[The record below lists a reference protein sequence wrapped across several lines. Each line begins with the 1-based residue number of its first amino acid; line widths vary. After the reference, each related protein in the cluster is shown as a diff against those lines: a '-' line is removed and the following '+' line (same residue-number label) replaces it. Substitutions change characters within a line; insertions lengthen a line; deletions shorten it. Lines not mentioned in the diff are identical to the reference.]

1 MSEKVVLFYD
11 KDLAGRNIVKI
22 LKTENIKAE
31 IIESRNEILY
41 MKSLRIKPDICIV
54 ASRHKSE
61 SGTPVLTTHSPGN
74 FGKADFGGNDR
85 ELSMAPA
92 LYLRD
97 TLACLKN
104 EREKRDLPYDVS
116 FEATHHGP
124 TSFESP
130 IMFVEVGSSERQ
142 WGDINACKAVAES
155 ISKLVKSE
163 PEKIPVAIGLGGG
176 HYCRKFSQ
184 IEEYAIGHICP
195 KYNLHNLN
203 ALMIE
208 QMISKTIPTPEIA
221 LVEKKGMGKEKQRV
235 LELLEKTE
243 LEIMKI

>member
-1 MSEKVVLFYD
+1 MSERVVLFYD

-22 LKTENIKAE
+22 LKTKNTEAKIIK
-31 IIESRNEILY
+31 SKDDILY
-41 MKSLRIKPDICIV
+41 MKSLGIKPDICIV

-74 FGKADFGGNDR
+74 FGRADFGGNDR

-92 LYLRD
+92 LYLREALIYLRD
-97 TLACLKN
+97 EK
-104 EREKRDLPYDVS
+104 EKRGLPYEVS
-116 FEATHHGP
+116 LEATHHGP

-130 IMFVEVGSSERQ
+130 IMFVEVGGTERE
-142 WGDINACKAVAES
+142 WRDINACKAVAES
-155 ISKLVKSE
+155 ISKLTRSE
-163 PEKIPVAIGLGGG
+163 PERIPVAIGFGGG

-195 KYNLHNLN
+195 KYNLHNLDDS
-203 ALMIE
+203 MIE

-221 LVEKKGMGKEKQRV
+221 LVEKKGMGREKQRV

-243 LEIMKI
+243 LEVIRV